1 MSNRADPEV
10 RAETRMR
17 VASALIFVCGMT
29 LCFDL
34 GGELHGLLRYPGSA
48 SNLMMVHLFME
59 LLATAGLGWAFVLV
73 RAELRRTA
81 LRAETVAERLHV
93 LRRDFDHLLRERLTE
108 WSLSAAGSDVAL
120 LTIRGLKIAE
130 MRGSR
135 TGTVKAQLSAILRKS
150 ACRTRTEFVARF
162 IDEFLEQSSKA
173 PWTGRAPPFRR
184 AHGPSP
190 ASRRARIVSAVLR
203 IAARSGSGRF
213 CQPR

>member
-10 RAETRMR
+10 RADTSMR

-34 GGELHGLLRYPGSA
+34 GGELHGLLRYPASA
-48 SNLMMVHLFME
+48 SKLMMFHLSTE

-73 RAELRRTA
+73 RAELRRAA
-81 LRAETVAERLHV
+81 LRGKADAERLHL
-93 LRRDFDHLLRERLTE
+93 LRRDFDRLLRERFTE
-108 WSLSAAGSDVAL
+108 WSLSAAESDVAL

-130 MRGSR
+130 IAEMRGSQ

-162 IDEFLEQSSKA
+162 IDEFLDQSS
-173 PWTGRAPPFRR
+173 RAP
-184 AHGPSP
+184 
-190 ASRRARIVSAVLR
+190 
-203 IAARSGSGRF
+203 
-213 CQPR
+213 